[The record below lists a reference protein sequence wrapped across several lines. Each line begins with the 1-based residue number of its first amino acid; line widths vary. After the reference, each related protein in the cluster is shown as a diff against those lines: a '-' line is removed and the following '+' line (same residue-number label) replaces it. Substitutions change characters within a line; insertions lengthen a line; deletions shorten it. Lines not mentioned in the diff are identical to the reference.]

1 MIFNRTKTDVENAI
15 KIRDTKIKTFQNLT
29 NDDIE
34 VLERGFFTLNS
45 IRRIQEKQTDLK
57 GLFAEMGYYNT
68 PIVIK
73 EFDDTMFFSEVDFQQ
88 LIDNVNILRNAFFV
102 FSSTPKTPPI
112 SYHYDDINALEKILY
127 DLDVMINY
135 VKSLYIECGNVEC
148 GEAV

>member
-1 MIFNRTKTDVENAI
+1 MIFNRTKNDVENAV

-34 VLERGFFTLNS
+34 VLERGFFTLNT